1 MKKLIL
7 IITILSLA
15 LCQDLKAKKSVATA
29 EDIINSLFGWK
40 NKTHPPSH
48 TKNITNK
55 TKPFFPKN
63 DTNKTRPHFPPKPH
77 FPPRPYFPNKTN
89 GTNITLQNLFEQMIN
104 F

>member
-15 LCQDLKAKKSVATA
+15 LCQDLKAKDSVTTA
-29 EDIINSLFGWK
+29 EDIINSLVDLFGWK

-55 TKPFFPKN
+55 T
-63 DTNKTRPHFPPKPH
+63 RPHFPPKPH
-77 FPPRPYFPNKTN
+77 FPPRHYFTNKTN
-89 GTNITLQNLFEQMIN
+89 GTNITHKN
-104 F
+104 